1 MTASASLLNQ
11 IKELRR
17 SVKICDAPDAKEN
30 PNKVKRLVSETGMLI
45 SELQRFREDI
55 SPIHFGSIG
64 ITLGR
69 SDSIAK
75 FFAFSFT
82 NQDKVP
88 LKGLFDSPFYGSGVY
103 AIYYHGNTEEAYAPL
118 SGSETPIYV
127 GKANPKNAQAETVE
141 EQGQALFKRLKEH
154 AKNMEK
160 TNLALSDFYYRASPI
175 QSGMQAA
182 VEDFMIRLFKPIWN
196 KEIKICFGIGKHG
209 DSAQTRKN
217 KRSPWDTMHP
227 GRAWADETENDQMN
241 RQEIESKITGHFTEY
256 PPIPDKDHLF
266 KLLSLN

>member
-88 LKGLFDSPFYGSGVY
+88 LKGLFDSPFYGSGIIGSFSHMFLDEWDN
-103 AIYYHGNTEEAYAPL
+103 AARMLLKTRSSLKSNLKFLIEESRKAP
-118 SGSETPIYV
+118 
-127 GKANPKNAQAETVE
+127 
-141 EQGQALFKRLKEH
+141 
-154 AKNMEK
+154 
-160 TNLALSDFYYRASPI
+160 
-175 QSGMQAA
+175 
-182 VEDFMIRLFKPIWN
+182 
-196 KEIKICFGIGKHG
+196 
-209 DSAQTRKN
+209 RK
-217 KRSPWDTMHP
+217 SPWGAGILSAIIP
-227 GRAWADETENDQMN
+227 G
-241 RQEIESKITGHFTEY
+241 TG
-256 PPIPDKDHLF
+256 
-266 KLLSLN
+266 